1 MTAVFKKPLS
11 EMRNPFSVSFSSR
24 SPCFRGAAI
33 CLNAVAGTVL
43 FVILYSPHHGAQ
55 NIAKNLSQMNGSQL
69 VRNDVRNVVH
79 LACAVVPHCQR
90 LARRA
95 VCSHFS
101 SVRRSLKCVCSKK
114 LWQNERSGR
123 HSCSYSRD
131 SLGLGSCI
139 TESHV
144 RDASSSVDA
153 SMSPTL
159 PARTRR
165 LPNRETRRETRP

>member
-101 SVRRSLKCVCSKK
+101 SVRRSLNCVCSKK

-131 SLGLGSCI
+131 SLGVGSCI

-144 RDASSSVDA
+144 RDASVDA

-159 PARTRR
+159 PT
-165 LPNRETRRETRP
+165 

>member
-1 MTAVFKKPLS
+1 MYVISEVMTAVFKKPLS

-55 NIAKNLSQMNGSQL
+55 NIAKKLSQMNGSQL

-95 VCSHFS
+95 VCSHFFFCS
-101 SVRRSLKCVCSKK
+101 SFV
-114 LWQNERSGR
+114 G
-123 HSCSYSRD
+123 
-131 SLGLGSCI
+131 
-139 TESHV
+139 
-144 RDASSSVDA
+144 
-153 SMSPTL
+153 M
-159 PARTRR
+159 R
-165 LPNRETRRETRP
+165 LQQEVMAKRKIRKAQLLL